1 MPILW
6 ETPDVALGATVG
18 LCDLSAYRAQRAG
31 RTVAAR
37 EGGGMQDQE
46 PRAAQIRLVKAPDPD
61 GSVVWVLAGVGL
73 VLVAFTACLYALVWW
88 LA

>member
-1 MPILW
+1 
-6 ETPDVALGATVG
+6 
-18 LCDLSAYRAQRAG
+18 
-31 RTVAAR
+31 
-37 EGGGMQDQE
+37 MQDQE

>member
-1 MPILW
+1 MHRGRGVRGNANIYANGMRH
-6 ETPDVALGATVG
+6 EDSAGIGDVRLP
-18 LCDLSAYRAQRAG
+18 
-31 RTVAAR
+31 AR
-37 EGGGMQDQE
+37 D
-46 PRAAQIRLVKAPDPD
+46 ADPD